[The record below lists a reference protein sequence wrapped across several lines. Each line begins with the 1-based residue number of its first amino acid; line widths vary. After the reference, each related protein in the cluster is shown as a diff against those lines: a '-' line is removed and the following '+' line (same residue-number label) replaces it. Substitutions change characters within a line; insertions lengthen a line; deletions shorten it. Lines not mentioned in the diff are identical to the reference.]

1 MKDGAGKGFLEL
13 AKAFGKGM
21 LDAAEEMGK
30 HPIHSDPPIPPIDRD
45 PPIHIP
51 RFPHFPK

>member
-30 HPIHSDPPIPPIDRD
+30 NPIRSDPLPPIDRD

-51 RFPHFPK
+51 HFPHFPK